1 MLTLILVTLLT
12 LALLLGG
19 GVWVAFS
26 LIGTGWI
33 VLTFFS
39 TFDTGPILASDFWGA
54 SYGWDLTALPMFVW
68 MGEILFRSGLA
79 DNMFRAL
86 APWLNRLP
94 GRLLHSNI
102 IGSGLFA
109 AVCGSSAA
117 TCATVG
123 KMTLPELERRGYDS
137 NLAIGTLASA
147 STLGLLIPPSI
158 MMIVYGVVTEQ
169 SISRLFIAGVLPG
182 LLLLALFM
190 GYLMVWSKV
199 VGEPQGRA
207 GFDEPHMSFMAK
219 LRNSAQLIP
228 LLALIGGILGSIYGG
243 LASPT
248 EAAAVGVV
256 LSLIIARLNGH
267 MSLSTFKT
275 SIFAALRTSC
285 MIAFI
290 IAGASFLSSAMSF
303 TQIPMQLAEGIASL
317 GLSPTMLLVVLTI
330 FLLILGCFLD
340 GISLILLVTSI
351 IMPVVEAAGFDLI
364 WFGIYLIIV
373 VEMSQITPP
382 VGFNLFVIQS
392 LTGKDIITITKAT
405 LPFFLLMIFSI
416 VLMHIFPE
424 IVLYLP
430 QAMNGS

>member
-1 MLTLILVTLLT
+1 MLTLSLATLFT
-12 LALLLGG
+12 LAILLGG
-19 GVWVAFS
+19 GVWIAFA
-26 LIGTGWI
+26 LLGTGWI
-33 VLTFFS
+33 ALTFFTS
-39 TFDTGPILASDFWGA
+39 FEVGPILASDFWGA

-86 APWLNRLP
+86 SPWLNRLP

-123 KMTLPELERRGYDS
+123 KMTLPELERRGYS
-137 NLAIGTLASA
+137 ETLAIGTLASA

-169 SISRLFIAGVLPG
+169 SISRLFMAGVGPG

-190 GYLMVWSKV
+190 IYLVIWSLTAGRNGGAGHAETPMPFLDKV
-199 VGEPQGRA
+199 
-207 GFDEPHMSFMAK
+207 
-219 LRNSAQLIP
+219 RNSWRLIP
-228 LLALIGGILGSIYGG
+228 LLVLIGGILGSIYGG
-243 LASPT
+243 VASPT

-256 LSLIIARLNGH
+256 LSMVIARFNGH
-267 MSLSTFKT
+267 FDK
-275 SIFAALRTSC
+275 SIFLESMFAGLRTSC

-303 TQIPMQLAEGIASL
+303 TQLPTQLASAIAAM
-317 GLSPTMLLVVLTI
+317 GLSPNVLLVMLTL
-330 FLLILGCFLD
+330 FLLVLGCFLD

-351 IMPVVEAAGFDLI
+351 IMPLINAAGIDPI
-364 WFGIYLIIV
+364 WFGIYLVIV
-373 VEMSQITPP
+373 VEISQITPP
-382 VGFNLFVIQS
+382 VGFNLFVIQG
-392 LTGKDIITITKAT
+392 LTGKNIFTIAKAT
-405 LPFFLLMIFSI
+405 LPFFLLMLFAI
-416 VLMHIFPE
+416 VVMRAFPE

-430 QAMNGS
+430 QAMTG

>member
-1 MLTLILVTLLT
+1 MLTLSLATLFT
-12 LALLLGG
+12 LAVLLGG
-19 GVWVAFS
+19 GVWIAFA
-26 LIGTGWI
+26 LLGTGWI
-33 VLTFFS
+33 ALTFFTS
-39 TFDTGPILASDFWGA
+39 FEVGPILASDFWGA

-86 APWLNRLP
+86 SPWLNRLP

-123 KMTLPELERRGYDS
+123 KMTLPELERRGYS
-137 NLAIGTLASA
+137 ETLAIGTLASA

-169 SISRLFIAGVLPG
+169 SISRLFMAGIGPG

-190 GYLMVWSKV
+190 IYLVIWSLTAGKNGGAGHPEASMPFLAKV
-199 VGEPQGRA
+199 
-207 GFDEPHMSFMAK
+207 
-219 LRNSAQLIP
+219 RNSWRLIP
-228 LLALIGGILGSIYGG
+228 LLVLIGGILGSIYGG
-243 LASPT
+243 VASPT

-256 LSLIIARLNGH
+256 LSMVIARFNGH
-267 MSLSTFKT
+267 FDK
-275 SIFAALRTSC
+275 SIFLESMFAGLRTSC

-303 TQIPMQLAEGIASL
+303 TQLPTQLASAIAAM
-317 GLSPTMLLVVLTI
+317 GLSPNVLLVMLTL
-330 FLLILGCFLD
+330 FLLVLGCFLD

-351 IMPVVEAAGFDLI
+351 IMPLINAAGIDPI
-364 WFGIYLIIV
+364 WFGIYLVIV
-373 VEMSQITPP
+373 VEISQITPP
-382 VGFNLFVIQS
+382 VGFNLFVIQG
-392 LTGKDIITITKAT
+392 LTGKNIFTIAKAT
-405 LPFFLLMIFSI
+405 LPFFLLMLFAI
-416 VLMHIFPE
+416 VVMRAFPE

-430 QAMNGS
+430 QAMTG

>member
-1 MLTLILVTLLT
+1 MLTLSLVTLFT

-19 GVWVAFS
+19 GVWIAFA
-26 LIGTGWI
+26 LLGTGW
-33 VLTFFS
+33 VALSGFS
-39 TFDTGPILASDFWGA
+39 SFEVGPILASDFWGA

-86 APWLNRLP
+86 SPWLNRLP

-123 KMTLPELERRGYDS
+123 KMSLPELERRGYS
-137 NLAIGTLASA
+137 ETLAMGTLASA

-169 SISRLFIAGVLPG
+169 SISRLFMAGVGPG

-190 GYLMVWSKV
+190 GYLVIWSLTAGRHGGAGHAEPPMPFLEKV
-199 VGEPQGRA
+199 
-207 GFDEPHMSFMAK
+207 
-219 LRNSAQLIP
+219 RNSWRLIP
-228 LLALIGGILGSIYGG
+228 LLLLIAGILGSIYGG
-243 LASPT
+243 VASPT

-256 LSLIIARLNGH
+256 LSMLIARWNGH
-267 MSLSTFKT
+267 FNKA
-275 SIFAALRTSC
+275 IFLESMFSGLRTSC

-290 IAGASFLSSAMSF
+290 IAGASFLSSAMEF
-303 TQIPMQLAEGIASL
+303 THLPRELANAIAAM
-317 GLSPTMLLVVLTI
+317 GLSPNVLLVMLTL
-330 FLLILGCFLD
+330 FLLVLGCFLD

-351 IMPVVEAAGFDLI
+351 IMPLVTAAGIDPI

-373 VEMSQITPP
+373 VEISQITPP
-382 VGFNLFVIQS
+382 VGFNLFVIQG
-392 LTGKDIITITKAT
+392 LTGKNIFTIAKAT
-405 LPFFLLMIFSI
+405 LPFFLLMLVAI
-416 VLMHIFPE
+416 VLMRVFPE
-424 IVLYLP
+424 IVLYIP
-430 QAMNGS
+430 QAMSG

>member
-1 MLTLILVTLLT
+1 MLTLSLATLFT

-19 GVWVAFS
+19 GVWIAFA
-26 LIGTGWI
+26 LLGTGWLA
-33 VLTFFS
+33 LTGFS
-39 TFDTGPILASDFWGA
+39 SFEVGPILASDFWGA

-86 APWLNRLP
+86 SPWLNRLP
-94 GRLLHSNI
+94 GRLLHANI

-123 KMTLPELERRGYDS
+123 KMTLPELERRGYSDT
-137 NLAIGTLASA
+137 LAVGTLASA

-169 SISRLFIAGVLPG
+169 SISRLFMAGIGPG

-190 GYLMVWSKV
+190 LYLVVWSLSAGRRGGAGHAEPAMPL
-199 VGEPQGRA
+199 GE
-207 GFDEPHMSFMAK
+207 K
-219 LRNSAQLIP
+219 LRNSWRLLP

-243 LASPT
+243 VASPT

-256 LSLIIARLNGH
+256 LSMLIARLNGH
-267 MSLSTFKT
+267 FDRR
-275 SIFAALRTSC
+275 IFLDSMFAGLRTSC

-303 TQIPMQLAEGIASL
+303 TQLPTQLATAIADM
-317 GLSPTMLLVVLTI
+317 GLSPNLLLVVLTL
-330 FLLILGCFLD
+330 FLLVLGCFLD
-340 GISLILLVTSI
+340 GISLILLVTAI
-351 IMPVVEAAGFDLI
+351 IMPLINAAGIDPI
-364 WFGIYLIIV
+364 WFGIYLVIV
-373 VEMSQITPP
+373 VEISQITPP
-382 VGFNLFVIQS
+382 VGFNLFVIQG
-392 LTGKDIITITKAT
+392 LTGKNIFTIAKAT
-405 LPFFLLMIFSI
+405 LPFFLLMLLAI
-416 VLMHIFPE
+416 LLLRLFPE

-430 QAMNGS
+430 QAMNR

>member
-1 MLTLILVTLLT
+1 MTLSLVTLFT

-19 GVWVAFS
+19 GVWIAFA
-26 LIGTGWI
+26 LLGTGW
-33 VLTFFS
+33 VALSGFS
-39 TFDTGPILASDFWGA
+39 SFEVGPILASDFWGA

-86 APWLNRLP
+86 SPWLNRLP

-123 KMTLPELERRGYDS
+123 KMSLPELERRGYS
-137 NLAIGTLASA
+137 ETLAMGTLASA

-169 SISRLFIAGVLPG
+169 SISRLFMAGVGPG

-190 GYLMVWSKV
+190 GYLVIWSLTAGRHGGAGHAEPPMPFLEKV
-199 VGEPQGRA
+199 
-207 GFDEPHMSFMAK
+207 
-219 LRNSAQLIP
+219 RNSWRLIP
-228 LLALIGGILGSIYGG
+228 LLLLIAGILGSIYGG
-243 LASPT
+243 VASPT

-256 LSLIIARLNGH
+256 LSMLIARWNGH
-267 MSLSTFKT
+267 FNKA
-275 SIFAALRTSC
+275 IFLESMFSGLRTSC

-290 IAGASFLSSAMSF
+290 IAGASFLSSAMEF
-303 TQIPMQLAEGIASL
+303 THLPRELANAIAAM
-317 GLSPTMLLVVLTI
+317 GLSPNVLLVMLTL
-330 FLLILGCFLD
+330 FLLVLGCFLD

-351 IMPVVEAAGFDLI
+351 IMPLVTAAGIDPI

-373 VEMSQITPP
+373 VEISQITPP
-382 VGFNLFVIQS
+382 VGFNLFVIQG
-392 LTGKDIITITKAT
+392 LTGKNIFTIAKAT
-405 LPFFLLMIFSI
+405 LPFFLLMLVAI
-416 VLMHIFPE
+416 VLMRVFPE
-424 IVLYLP
+424 IVLYIP
-430 QAMNGS
+430 QAMSG

>member
-1 MLTLILVTLLT
+1 MLTLSLATLFT
-12 LALLLGG
+12 LAILLGG
-19 GVWVAFS
+19 GVWIAFA
-26 LIGTGWI
+26 LLGTGWI
-33 VLTFFS
+33 ALTGFS
-39 TFDTGPILASDFWGA
+39 SFEVGPILASDFWGA

-86 APWLNRLP
+86 SPWLNRLP

-123 KMTLPELERRGYDS
+123 KMTLPELERRGYS
-137 NLAIGTLASA
+137 ETAAIGTLASA

-169 SISRLFIAGVLPG
+169 SISRLFMAGIGPG
-182 LLLLALFM
+182 LMLLALFM
-190 GYLMVWSKV
+190 IYLVIWSLTAGKHGGAGHPEPSMPFLDKV
-199 VGEPQGRA
+199 
-207 GFDEPHMSFMAK
+207 
-219 LRNSAQLIP
+219 RNSWRLIP
-228 LLALIGGILGSIYGG
+228 LLILIGGILGSIYGG
-243 LASPT
+243 VASPT

-256 LSLIIARLNGH
+256 LSMLIARWNGH
-267 MSLSTFKT
+267 FDKA
-275 SIFAALRTSC
+275 IFLASMFAGLRTSC

-303 TQIPMQLAEGIASL
+303 TQLPTQLANAIAAM
-317 GLSPTMLLVVLTI
+317 GLSPNVLLVMLTL
-330 FLLILGCFLD
+330 FLLVLGCFLD

-351 IMPVVEAAGFDLI
+351 IMPLISAAGIDPI
-364 WFGIYLIIV
+364 WFGIYLVIV
-373 VEMSQITPP
+373 VEISQITPP
-382 VGFNLFVIQS
+382 VGFNLFVIQG
-392 LTGKDIITITKAT
+392 LTSKNIFTIAKAT
-405 LPFFLLMIFSI
+405 LPFFLLMLFAI
-416 VLMHIFPE
+416 VLMRAFPE

-430 QAMNGS
+430 QAMNR

>member
-1 MLTLILVTLLT
+1 MLTLSLVTILT

-19 GVWVAFS
+19 GVWIAFA
-26 LIGTGWI
+26 LLGTGW
-33 VLTFFS
+33 VALTFFGS
-39 TFDTGPILASDFWGA
+39 FAPGPILASDFWGA

-86 APWLNRLP
+86 SPWLNRLP

-123 KMTLPELERRGYDS
+123 KMTLPELERRGYDG
-137 NLAIGTLASA
+137 NMAIGTLASA

-182 LLLLALFM
+182 LLLLGLFM
-190 GYLMVWSKV
+190 AYLVGWSLL
-199 VGEPQGRA
+199 VGNRQGRA
-207 GFDEPHMSFMAK
+207 GEGAVHMPLGQK

-228 LLALIGGILGSIYGG
+228 LLLLIGGILGSIYGW

-256 LSLIIARLNGH
+256 LSMAIARGNGH
-267 MSLSTFKT
+267 FDKAIFLDSL
-275 SIFAALRTSC
+275 FAALRTAC

-303 TQIPMQLAEGIASL
+303 TQLPMQLANAIAEM
-317 GLSPTMLLVVLTI
+317 GLSPTMLLVVLTL
-330 FLLILGCFLD
+330 FLLVLGCFLD

-351 IMPVVEAAGFDLI
+351 IMPLIDAAGIDLI
-364 WFGIYLIIV
+364 WFGIYLVIV

-382 VGFNLFVIQS
+382 VGFNLFVIQG
-392 LTGKDIITITKAT
+392 LTGKDIVTITRAT
-405 LPFFLLMIFSI
+405 LPFFLLMILAV
-416 VLMHIFPE
+416 VLLHLFPG
-424 IVLYLP
+424 IALYLP
-430 QAMNGS
+430 QAMN

>member
-1 MLTLILVTLLT
+1 MLTISLVTLLA
-12 LALLLGG
+12 LAVLLGSGVWIAYALL
-19 GVWVAFS
+19 
-26 LIGTGWI
+26 GTGFI
-33 VLTFFS
+33 VLTLFFPLEP
-39 TFDTGPILASDFWGA
+39 GPILASDFWGA

-79 DNMFRAL
+79 NNMFQAL
-86 APWLNRLP
+86 SPWLGRIP

-123 KMTLPELERRGYDS
+123 KMTLPELEKRGYD
-137 NLAIGTLASA
+137 NDLAIGTLASA

-169 SISRLFIAGVLPG
+169 SISRLFIAGVGPG
-182 LLLLALFM
+182 LMLLGLFM
-190 GYLMVWSKV
+190 TYVIGWSLL
-199 VGEPQGRA
+199 VGNRRGAVGKRDSDMPLRQ
-207 GFDEPHMSFMAK
+207 K
-219 LRNSAQLIP
+219 LSGSLQLLP

-248 EAAAVGVV
+248 EAAASGVV
-256 LSLIIARLNGH
+256 LSMLIARANGH
-267 MSLSTFKT
+267 FNSTIFKDAL
-275 SIFAALRTSC
+275 FAAVRTSC

-303 TQIPMQLAEGIASL
+303 TQLPMDLAEKIGAM
-317 GLSPTMLLVVLTI
+317 GLSPAWLLVVLTL
-330 FLLILGCFLD
+330 FLLVLGCFLD

-351 IMPVVEAAGFDLI
+351 IMPVIETAGFDLI
-364 WFGIYLIIV
+364 WFGIYLVIV

-382 VGFNLFVIQS
+382 VGFNLFVIQG
-392 LTGKDIITITKAT
+392 LTGRDIMSITRAT
-405 LPFFLLMIFSI
+405 LP
-416 VLMHIFPE
+416 
-424 IVLYLP
+424 
-430 QAMNGS
+430 

>member
-1 MLTLILVTLLT
+1 MLTLSLATLFT
-12 LALLLGG
+12 LAILLGG
-19 GVWVAFS
+19 GVWIAFA
-26 LIGTGWI
+26 LLGTGWI
-33 VLTFFS
+33 ALTFFT
-39 TFDTGPILASDFWGA
+39 TFEVGPILASDFWGA

-86 APWLNRLP
+86 SPWLNRLP

-123 KMTLPELERRGYDS
+123 KMTLPELERRGYS
-137 NLAIGTLASA
+137 ETLAIGTLASA

-169 SISRLFIAGVLPG
+169 SISRLFMAGVGPG

-190 GYLMVWSKV
+190 IYLVIWSLTAGRNGGAGHAETPMPFLDKV
-199 VGEPQGRA
+199 
-207 GFDEPHMSFMAK
+207 
-219 LRNSAQLIP
+219 RNSWRLIP
-228 LLALIGGILGSIYGG
+228 LLVLIGGILGSIYGG
-243 LASPT
+243 VASPT

-256 LSLIIARLNGH
+256 LSMVIARFNGH
-267 MSLSTFKT
+267 FDK
-275 SIFAALRTSC
+275 SIFLESMFAGLRTSC

-303 TQIPMQLAEGIASL
+303 TQLPTQLASAIAAM
-317 GLSPTMLLVVLTI
+317 GLSPNVLLVMLTL
-330 FLLILGCFLD
+330 FLLVLGCFLD

-351 IMPVVEAAGFDLI
+351 IMPLINAAGIDPI
-364 WFGIYLIIV
+364 WFGIYLVIV
-373 VEMSQITPP
+373 VEISQITPP
-382 VGFNLFVIQS
+382 VGFNLFVIQG
-392 LTGKDIITITKAT
+392 LTGKNIFTIAKAT
-405 LPFFLLMIFSI
+405 LPFFLLMLFAI
-416 VLMHIFPE
+416 VVMRAFPE

-430 QAMNGS
+430 QAMTG

>member
-1 MLTLILVTLLT
+1 MLTLSLVTILT

-19 GVWVAFS
+19 GVWIAFA
-26 LIGTGWI
+26 LLGTGW
-33 VLTFFS
+33 VALTFFGS
-39 TFDTGPILASDFWGA
+39 FAPGPILASDFWGA

-86 APWLNRLP
+86 SPWLNRLP

-123 KMTLPELERRGYDS
+123 KMTLPELERRGYDG
-137 NLAIGTLASA
+137 NMAIGTLASA

-182 LLLLALFM
+182 LLLLGLFM
-190 GYLMVWSKV
+190 AYLVGWSLL
-199 VGEPQGRA
+199 VGNRQGRA
-207 GFDEPHMSFMAK
+207 GEGAAHMPLGQK

-228 LLALIGGILGSIYGG
+228 LLLLIGGILGSIYGG

-256 LSLIIARLNGH
+256 LSMAIARGNGH
-267 MSLSTFKT
+267 FDKAIFLDSL
-275 SIFAALRTSC
+275 FAALRTAC

-303 TQIPMQLAEGIASL
+303 TQLPMQLANAIAEM
-317 GLSPTMLLVVLTI
+317 GLSPTMLLVVLTL
-330 FLLILGCFLD
+330 FLLVLGCFLD

-351 IMPVVEAAGFDLI
+351 IMPLIDAAGIDLI
-364 WFGIYLIIV
+364 WFGIYLVIV

-382 VGFNLFVIQS
+382 VGFNLFVIQG
-392 LTGKDIITITKAT
+392 LTGKDIVTITRAT
-405 LPFFLLMIFSI
+405 LPFFLLMILAV
-416 VLMHIFPE
+416 VLLHLFPG
-424 IVLYLP
+424 IALYLP
-430 QAMNGS
+430 QAMN